1 MDQRTTFQNY
11 TELQELL
18 ARLQGTSASF
28 ILDHEGLTRISG
40 TITALTPAWDARQSG
55 FVLDDG
61 PAFLLEQVIAVN
73 GIFRWDY
80 TEC

>member
-18 ARLQGTSASF
+18 SRLQGAPASF
-28 ILDHEGLTRISG
+28 ILDHEGLTRLSG
-40 TITALTPAWDARQSG
+40 TITALTPAADARQSR
-55 FVLDDG
+55 FVVDG
-61 PAFLLEQVIAVN
+61 GPSFLLGQVIAVN
-73 GIFRWDY
+73 GTFRWDY